1 MSVRRLIAGGL
12 AALLLPAL
20 VSASSPEELERRCK
34 AFYEQLARGRTTQA
48 KDEWRGLERE
58 VGAKVAELQE
68 RLDSMREAVVDQN
81 GSLES
86 LYQSSRWRDTEI
98 PAMVLQYHLAWVRY
112 QGAQLTDDKSE
123 KNRLLRRA
131 VEGFSQFTI
140 VPDAPE
146 IYAESLYG
154 RGLAFMDLGHY
165 QSAIA
170 DFDAAARDRRTAG
183 KANAALAEARRRAA
197 GGKTPKAPDPATQ
210 LDRLATLLADA
221 DRSSARAK
229 EATELARGLAAQG
242 GDWPQRVEQVV
253 VDTLGDGT
261 RASVRSSYGLLLLGQ
276 LSLDRNR
283 CNDLRAL
290 IDTGAEVRDAGRGTH
305 RPELLFTYAGCR
317 LNAGNPADAAALF
330 EALEREFPKSARS
343 QDAAYYRFRAL
354 DTARADDPS
363 RDDAY
368 REATQTFLERWP
380 KTTRADEARY
390 HLAEDLRAAGDC
402 DEATALYAQIAGGTF
417 AARAGLGA
425 LECRVSAL
433 GADTPGAERTAV
445 LRDLTTFTEK
455 TSTKDAASLV
465 ARASLL
471 AALVAASSKP
481 PEHEVTVSM
490 LRDYETRFPEQ
501 DEWHAM
507 ARQTRLEALLALGRL
522 ADAEADAVRVLE
534 APLTPETMRLLTRLG
549 NDLVARADR
558 APADDPDGA
567 LAATL
572 ARSIFAKLAE
582 KSGSVSDRLVLADLE
597 LRAGEAEK
605 ARQLYEAILAEAPA
619 SAQARRGAARAAEAL
634 GDHAGALGH
643 WRAVIES
650 STPGGTAWY
659 EARLNQIDMMVAG
672 GQTDMACDLL
682 RRSLGQATTTGGDA
696 LEAQLR
702 ARQPELCP

>member
-1 MSVRRLIAGGL
+1 VSLRRLIAGVL
-12 AALLLPAL
+12 AAALLPAL

-58 VGAKVAELQE
+58 VGAKVAELQD

-86 LYQSSRWRDTEI
+86 LYQSSRWRDAEI

-112 QGAQLTDDKSE
+112 QGAQLTDDKNE

-170 DFDAAARDRRTAG
+170 DFDAASRDRRTAG

-221 DRSSARAK
+221 DRSAARAT

-242 GDWPQRVEQVV
+242 GDWPKRVEQVV
-253 VDTLGDGT
+253 ADTLGDGT
-261 RASVRSSYGLLLLGQ
+261 RASGHSSYGLLLLGQ

-283 CNDLRAL
+283 CSDLRAL
-290 IDTGAEVRDAGRGTH
+290 ADAGAQVRDGGRGTY
-305 RPELLFTYAGCR
+305 RPELLFMYAGCR
-317 LNAGNPADAAALF
+317 LNGGHPAEAAALF
-330 EALEREFPKSARS
+330 EALEREFPNSARS

-354 DTARADDPS
+354 DTARAADPS
-363 RDDAY
+363 LDGAY
-368 REATQTFLERWP
+368 REAAHAFAARWP

-390 HLAEDLRAAGDC
+390 LLAEDLRAAGSC
-402 DEATALYAQIAGGTF
+402 DEATALYEQIGGTF
-417 AARAGLGA
+417 AARAGLGT
-425 LECRVSAL
+425 LECRVSRL
-433 GADTPGAERTAV
+433 GADTPETERAAV
-445 LRDLTTFTEK
+445 LRDLMTYAEK
-455 TSTKDAASLV
+455 TSAKDAPSQV

-481 PEHEVTVSM
+481 ADYDATAAM
-490 LRDYETRFPEQ
+490 LDDYEKRFPAQ

-522 ADAEADAVRVLE
+522 GDAEADALRVLE
-534 APLTPETMRLLTRLG
+534 APLTPESTRLLTRLG
-549 NDLVARADR
+549 NDLVAQADR
-558 APADDPDGA
+558 TPAGDPGGERT
-567 LAATL
+567 ATL

-582 KSGSVSDRLVLADLE
+582 KSGSVTDRLVLADLE
-597 LRAGEAEK
+597 LRTGEAAE
-605 ARQLYEAILAEAPA
+605 ALRVYEQILAEEPG
-619 SAQARRGAARAAEAL
+619 SAQARRGAARAAETL
-634 GDHAGALGH
+634 GNHAAALGH

-659 EARLNQIDMMVAG
+659 EARLNQIDVMVAD

>member
-1 MSVRRLIAGGL
+1 
-12 AALLLPAL
+12 
-20 VSASSPEELERRCK
+20 
-34 AFYEQLARGRTTQA
+34 
-48 KDEWRGLERE
+48 
-58 VGAKVAELQE
+58 
-68 RLDSMREAVVDQN
+68 
-81 GSLES
+81 
-86 LYQSSRWRDTEI
+86 
-98 PAMVLQYHLAWVRY
+98 MVLQYHLAWVRY
-112 QGAQLTDDKSE
+112 QGAQLTDDQSE
-123 KNRLLRRA
+123 KSRLLRRA

-170 DFDAAARDRRTAG
+170 DFEAASRDRRTAG

-197 GGKTPKAPDPATQ
+197 GGKTPKAPDPASQ

-221 DRSSARAK
+221 DRSAARGK
-229 EATELARGLAAQG
+229 EVTELARGLAAQG

-253 VDTLGDGT
+253 TDTLGDGT

-276 LSLDRNR
+276 LSLDRGR
-283 CNDLRAL
+283 CDDLRAL
-290 IDTGAEVRDAGRGTH
+290 VDAGAGVRDAGRNTY

-317 LNAGNPADAAALF
+317 LNAGNPAEAAARF
-330 EALEREFPKSARS
+330 AALEEEFPKSARS

-354 DTARADDPS
+354 DTARANDPAL
-363 RDDAY
+363 DGAY
-368 REATQTFLERWP
+368 REASEAFLARWP

-390 HLAEDLRAAGDC
+390 LLAEDLRAAGSC
-402 DEATALYAQIAGGTF
+402 DEATALYEQNAGGTF
-417 AARAGLGA
+417 SSRSALGM

-433 GADTPGAERTAV
+433 GADTPEAERAAV
-445 LRDLTTFTEK
+445 LGDLRAFAET
-455 TSTKDAASLV
+455 TSTNDAASLV

-481 PEHEVTVSM
+481 ADHEITVAM
-490 LRDYETRFPEQ
+490 LQDYETRFPKQE
-501 DEWHAM
+501 EWHAM

-522 ADAEADAVRVLE
+522 ADAEHDALRVLD
-534 APLTPETMRLLTRLG
+534 APLSAETTRLLTRLG

-558 APADDPDGA
+558 APAGDPDGE

-597 LRAGEAEK
+597 LRAGKPGEAR
-605 ARQLYEAILAEAPA
+605 ALYEAILAEQPT

-659 EARLNQIDMMVAG
+659 EARLSQIDVMVAD